1 MILDAIIFF
10 TLAGIIILSAIMV
23 LEAKEMI
30 HAAFFLGI
38 LLITVG
44 ELYFI
49 LAAEYIGVIQILVYA
64 GGVTVVMLFAL
75 MLAPTKETL
84 HDSIAP
90 IKNLILI
97 LLIIPLILMNLKVVA
112 GYIQSPFEFNQEVLY
127 NFAIYL
133 LNNYSS
139 YFLLLV
145 ALLIAIMLSSSYLAE
160 RRIRK

>member
-1 MILDAIIFF
+1 MILDVIIFF
-10 TLAGIIILSAIMV
+10 TLAGIIILSALLV

-44 ELYFI
+44 ELYFL

-75 MLAPTKETL
+75 MLAPSKATL
-84 HDSIAP
+84 HDSISP
-90 IKNLILI
+90 VKNLILI
-97 LLIIPLILMNLKVVA
+97 LLIIPLILLNIRAAMYAPIPL
-112 GYIQSPFEFNQEVLY
+112 EFSSEVLY
-127 NFAIYL
+127 NFATYL
-133 LNNYSS
+133 TYNYAS

-145 ALLIAIMLSSSYLAE
+145 ALLIAIMLSGSYLAE
-160 RRIRK
+160 RRSKK